1 MTKMKRLTACLL
13 TLSMLL
19 LAAGCGASQKAYSV
33 KERFEL
39 GDDQYALEKWERMSD
54 LDTDSTNGYG
64 ICLLIVGQE
73 APVIMSM
80 GGGQTTSGI
89 DLTLTGDQ
97 EEPITAQDIQFAA
110 VENMGDYGVRAT
122 FQFSLPKDKELPQQ
136 GTLINN
142 SNKEE
147 TVSLDLSDLP
157 GQES

>member
-1 MTKMKRLTACLL
+1 MKMRRLTVCLL
-13 TLSMLL
+13 SLAVLL
-19 LAAGCGASQKAYSV
+19 IAGCGASSKGYAA
-33 KERFEL
+33 KERFAL
-39 GDDQYALEKWERMSD
+39 GNDKFALEKWERMPEG
-54 LDTDSTNGYG
+54 DTDSANGYG
-64 ICLLIVGQE
+64 VCLLIVGDE
-73 APVIMSM
+73 APVVMSM

-89 DLTLTGDQ
+89 DMTLTSG
-97 EEPITAQDIQFAA
+97 EETLSAANIQFAV

-122 FQFSLPKDKELPQQ
+122 FQFSIPKDAELPQQ